1 MRRVAVLVVTLAAAL
16 WTLAGQAMAQNYP
29 TRPVRMIVG
38 FAAGGPTDILARAM
52 AQWLSERL
60 GQQFVVEN
68 KPGGGG
74 NIATEFALRSDPDGY
89 TILVTAT
96 SNAINTSYYSKLSF
110 NFIQDAAPVAG
121 LGRVPYIVEI
131 TPSLPAKN
139 LAEFIEYARANPSK
153 VNMAS
158 GGSGTSNHLAAEL
171 FKVATGLKIVHVP
184 YRGNALAITDLIGG
198 QVQMMFGDTTSTLTY
213 VKAGKLRALAVS
225 TAQRLPELPDVP
237 TLSETLPG
245 FEAAAW
251 YGFAVPKGTPAAIVE
266 KLNTA
271 INAGLKDDKMKE
283 RLATLGATPLV
294 FTPAQFGAFWVTE
307 AERWG
312 KAVKAAGVHAD

>member
-1 MRRVAVLVVTLAAAL
+1 MRRFAALVALGLAGLLPLGAAA
-16 WTLAGQAMAQNYP
+16 QDYP
-29 TRPVRMIVG
+29 TRPVKLIVG

-74 NIATEFALRSDPDGY
+74 NIATEFVLRSDPDGY
-89 TILVTAT
+89 TVLVAAT
-96 SNAINTSYYSKLSF
+96 SNAINTSYYSKLPF
-110 NFIQDAAPVAG
+110 NFVQDALPVAG

-131 TPSLPAKN
+131 NPKVPAKSV
-139 LAEFIEYARANPSK
+139 AEFIAYAKANPGK

-171 FKVATGLKIVHVP
+171 FKVAAGLDIVHVP
-184 YRGNALAITDLIGG
+184 YRGNALAINDLISG
-198 QVQMMFGDTTSTLTY
+198 QVQLMFGDTTSTMQQ
-213 VKAGKLRALAVS
+213 VKAGNLRAIAVT

-251 YGFAVPKGTPAAIVE
+251 YGFAAPKGTPAAVIA
-266 KLNTA
+266 KLNRE
-271 INAGLKDDKMKE
+271 INAGLQDPKMKQK
-283 RLATLGATPLV
+283 LADLGASPLV
-294 FTPAQFGAFWVTE
+294 FTPAEFGAFWVTE
-307 AERWG
+307 SERWG
-312 KAVKAAGVHAD
+312 KAVKAANVKAD